1 MAKTTIL
8 FGVMLILL
16 GFFAYVL
23 SGAVSV
29 TALIPAFFGAP
40 IAALGLF
47 AMKPGAR
54 KHAMHAA
61 AALGLL
67 GFLGS
72 VPGVIKL
79 IQWATGTEPE
89 RPAAVITQAIM
100 AVLCAAFVALCVRS
114 FIDARRRR
122 MAESTSTPPA
132 A

>member
-1 MAKTTIL
+1 LAKTTIL

-23 SGAVSV
+23 SGAASV

-47 AMKPGAR
+47 AMKPAAR

-79 IQWATGTEPE
+79 IQWATGTAPA

-100 AVLCAAFVALCVRS
+100 AVICAAFVALCVRS

-122 MAESTSTPPA
+122 LAESPSTPPA